1 MMRPNNDDIFQTV
14 SNNLMLTI
22 KEVNREIEQRSLLKH
37 HFYKAWTEGKL
48 TTHHLKGYS
57 KEYFQLVQSIPQ
69 LVQNIYN
76 NKATYDIE
84 QEYYHSNYLGSIR
97 QIQQEEN
104 DHISMWIN
112 FALELGVDKNELLE
126 YRGTDDVNKAISNL
140 NKLSC
145 SSLLNATSMMYS
157 LEKEIPKISTTKLE
171 GLEKFYGINNLN
183 AINYFKIH
191 QKVDVE
197 HTRVWHDILTDN
209 KINNPR
215 GDQVRK
221 EIIDSAIS
229 SLQSQNLILDSVCEK
244 YIYN

>member
-1 MMRPNNDDIFQTV
+1 MMRPGNDDIRRTI
-14 SNNLMLTI
+14 SNDLILTI
-22 KEVNREIEQRSLLKH
+22 KQVNHEIEQRSLLKH
-37 HFYKAWTEGKL
+37 PFYKTWTEGNL
-48 TTHHLKGYS
+48 TTSHLKGYS
-57 KEYFQLVQSIPQ
+57 KEYFQLVKSIPNF
-69 LVQNIYN
+69 VQNIYDK
-76 NKATYDIE
+76 KAIDDIE
-84 QEYYHSNYLGSIR
+84 QEYFHSNYLGSIK

-126 YRGTDDVNKAISNL
+126 YKGTDDVNRAISNL

-145 SSLLNATSMMYS
+145 SSLFNAASMMYS

-171 GLEKFYGINNLN
+171 GLEKFYGITNLN
-183 AINYFKIH
+183 AKNYFKIH
-191 QKVDVE
+191 QKVDIE

-215 GDQVRK
+215 PEQVRK
-221 EIIDSAIS
+221 EIMDSAIS